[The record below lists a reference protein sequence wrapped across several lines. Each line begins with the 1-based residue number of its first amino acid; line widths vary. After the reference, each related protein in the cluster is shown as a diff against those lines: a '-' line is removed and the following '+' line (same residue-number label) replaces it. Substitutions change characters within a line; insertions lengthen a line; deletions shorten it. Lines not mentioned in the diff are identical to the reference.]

1 MKKVLI
7 TGANKSIGYE
17 TARQLAQLGY
27 YVFITARNIERG
39 EAAIHQLKEEG
50 YTNVSF
56 VQMDVTDASSVSKAF
71 ETVSAQTSS
80 LDVLINN
87 AGISGGFPQP
97 ASTYPAEEVLR
108 VFETNFFGIIRVTQT
123 FLPLL
128 KAAPA
133 PRIVNVTSG
142 IGSLTKQADP
152 TWEFYHLKGA
162 AYGPSKTALNAY
174 TISLAYDLKDLP
186 FKVNAIDPGYTDTD
200 FNNHRGY
207 KTVAVGAQPIV
218 QFATLDENGPTG
230 KYYGEEGEIPW

>member
-1 MKKVLI
+1 MKKALI

-27 YVFITARNIERG
+27 YIFITARDIEKG
-39 EAAIHQLKEEG
+39 EAAIEQLKVEG
-50 YTNVSF
+50 FNNTAF
-56 VQMDVTDASSVSKAF
+56 VQMDVTSQASVTKAY
-71 ETVSAQTSS
+71 EQVSAQSS
-80 LDVLINN
+80 TLDVLINN
-87 AGISGGFPQP
+87 AGISGGLPQP
-97 ASTYPAEEVLR
+97 ATSFPAEKVMQ
-108 VFETNFFGIIRVTQT
+108 VFETNLFGVIRVTQT

-142 IGSLTKQADP
+142 IGSLTHQSDP
-152 TWEFYHLKGA
+152 SWEYYHLKGA

-186 FKVNAIDPGYTDTD
+186 FKVNAIDPGYTATD

-207 KTVAVGAQPIV
+207 KTVADGAKPIV

-230 KYYGEEGEIPW
+230 GYYGEEGQIPW

>member
-1 MKKVLI
+1 
-7 TGANKSIGYE
+7 
-17 TARQLAQLGY
+17 
-27 YVFITARNIERG
+27 
-39 EAAIHQLKEEG
+39 
-50 YTNVSF
+50 
-56 VQMDVTDASSVSKAF
+56 MDVTDKTSIAKAF
-71 ETVSAQTSS
+71 DALSSQTTS

-97 ASTYPAEEVLR
+97 ASSYPAEEVLR
-108 VFETNFFGIIRVTQT
+108 VFQTNFFGVIQVTQT

-128 KAAPA
+128 KLSPE

-142 IGSLTKQADP
+142 LGSLTHQSDP
-152 TWEFYHLKGA
+152 TREYYSLKGA

-186 FKVNAIDPGYTDTD
+186 FKVNAIDPGYTATD

-207 KTVAVGAQPIV
+207 KTVAAAAKPIV

>member
-27 YVFITARNIERG
+27 YIFITARDVERG
-39 EAAIHQLKEEG
+39 EAAIAQLKAEG
-50 YTNVSF
+50 FTNVSF
-56 VQMDVTDASSVSKAF
+56 VQMDVTDAASITKAF
-71 ETVSAQTSS
+71 ETVSAQTTS

-97 ASTYPAEEVLR
+97 ASSFPTEEVQR
-108 VFETNFFGIIRVTQT
+108 VFETNFFGVIRVTQT

-128 KAAPA
+128 KASSA

-142 IGSLTKQADP
+142 IGSLTYQTDQS
-152 TWEFYHLKGA
+152 WEYYHLKGA

-174 TISLAYDLKDLP
+174 TISLAYDLKGLP
-186 FKVNAIDPGYTDTD
+186 FKVNAIDPGYTATD
-200 FNNHRGY
+200 FNQHRGY
-207 KTVAVGAQPIV
+207 KTVASAAQPIV